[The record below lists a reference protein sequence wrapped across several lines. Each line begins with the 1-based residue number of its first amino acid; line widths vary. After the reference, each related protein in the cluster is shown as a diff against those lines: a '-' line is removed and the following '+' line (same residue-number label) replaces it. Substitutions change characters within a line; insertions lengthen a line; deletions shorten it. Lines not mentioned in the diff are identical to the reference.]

1 MTDSSERMSHLYHA
15 LSEVNQAI
23 VRMDDESL
31 LLPLLCRVA
40 VEFGGLKLAWIGR
53 PESGSSDFEVLAS
66 SGATEYMEGLR
77 ISTDPD
83 EPTGRGPAGQTWRE
97 GTVVIVNDFLGADLL
112 GPWKQRAILH
122 GIGSSACFPI
132 ERAGE
137 RFAILNVYHEEPFA
151 FDPLVIRLLVEMT
164 RDVTFAL
171 DNFDRQKMVFATQ
184 NALAARERHFRGYF
198 ENATIGLVSLD
209 NSGAWTEANQRF
221 LEIVRYD
228 ETELAGLSWWSIVHP
243 DDQQESRA
251 AVNSLLS
258 GEVENFSID
267 ARYVRGD
274 GETIYVHIN
283 AGVVKDDQGS
293 VVHMVAAIDDIS
305 GSVRDRNRLLLLGEA
320 LNNSHNEF
328 YLFDAETL
336 KFDWVSAG
344 SIRNLGY
351 SEEELLELTPI
362 DIKPLFDRERF
373 ETLLGPLKRH
383 EVDRLVFETEHERK
397 DGSRYPV
404 EVHIQLSTVHKLRRF
419 IAVILD
425 ITERKMMVERLESA
439 ARLFTESR
447 DGIVLADGRFRITAV
462 NETFTAMTGLGEA
475 GLIGDDLGQLAMLL
489 ESAPE
494 FEALWKELSGTSA
507 VEGEFSLRKTDG
519 TVFEGHVTLVSIGT
533 GNRSQI
539 GYALIV
545 EDLTESK
552 ALENQ
557 LRQAGTMD
565 SLTRLRNRVA
575 FHGVATE
582 LLAEASVTA
591 QTAALILIDVDGF
604 RSINESRGSLV
615 GDGVLVEVAARLA
628 RLQGVDAAS
637 FRLGADEF
645 ALLQLQAE
653 PSEAIALARGIID
666 LIAEPISVGH
676 DDVVLGASVGVAIFP
691 QDGDDSETLLTHAN
705 NALVASQRAGRGRIS
720 FFDPGFNESYLRQL
734 EVQRS
739 LLGAIRSGELEMAY
753 QAIIKL
759 PERSVI
765 GFEALLRWNHRSL
778 GAIPPLEVIDAA
790 EETGCILELG
800 DWVISKVI
808 EDLCEW
814 LQMGLPIT
822 RLAINVSA
830 SQFMDGLLVAKLSE
844 RIVSVGVPPECID
857 LEITETIS
865 MANLPEV
872 ENQVRLLR
880 QLGVGVSIDDFGT
893 GYSSLSYL
901 RRFNVSNIKIDKS
914 FIDELTTNP
923 EVLAIVDAIVRI
935 ASALGCD
942 TTAEGVETDEQ
953 LRLLE
958 IAGCTHGQGY
968 LISKPIAKELVPGF
982 FDMHGR
988 M

>member
-1 MTDSSERMSHLYHA
+1 
-15 LSEVNQAI
+15 
-23 VRMDDESL
+23 MDDESL

-40 VEFGGLKLAWIGR
+40 VDFGGLKLAWIGR

-66 SGATEYMEGLR
+66 YGATEYLEGLR
-77 ISTDPD
+77 ISADPD
-83 EPTGRGPAGQTWRE
+83 EPTGRGPAGRSWRD
-97 GTVVIVNDFLGADLL
+97 GTEVIVNDFLGADLL

-122 GIGSSACFPI
+122 GIGSSATFPI

-171 DNFDRQKMVFATQ
+171 DNFERQRMVIAAQ
-184 NALAARERHFRGYF
+184 NALAVRERHFRGYF

-209 NSGAWTEANQRF
+209 KSGAWTEVNQRF
-221 LEIVRYD
+221 LEIVRYS
-228 ETELAGLSWWSIVHP
+228 ESELAGQSWLSIVHP
-243 DDQQESRA
+243 DEQQESQT
-251 AVNSLLS
+251 AVDSLLR
-258 GEVENFSID
+258 GEVENFSIE

-274 GETIYVHIN
+274 GETIFVHIN

-293 VVHMVAAIDDIS
+293 VVYMVAAIDDIS
-305 GSVRDRNRLLLLGEA
+305 DSVRDRSRVLLLGEA

-344 SIRNLGY
+344 SIRSLGY
-351 SEEELLELTPI
+351 SEEELFELTPL

-373 ETLLGPLKRH
+373 EALLGPLKRH
-383 EVDRLVFETEHERK
+383 EVDQLVFETEHQRK

-404 EVHIQLSTVHKLRRF
+404 EVHIQLSTMQQMRRF

-447 DGIVLADGRFRITAV
+447 DGIVLSDGRFRITAV
-462 NETFTAMTGLGEA
+462 NETFTAMTGLGES
-475 GLIGDDLGQLAMLL
+475 GLIGDDLGHLAMLL

-552 ALENQ
+552 ALESQ
-557 LRQAGTMD
+557 LRQAGTID
-565 SLTRLRNRVA
+565 TLTRLRNRVA

-582 LLAEASVTA
+582 LLAEASVMTQSA
-591 QTAALILIDVDGF
+591 VLVLIDVDGF

-653 PSEAIALARGIID
+653 PSEAIGLARRIVD
-666 LIAEPISVGH
+666 LIAEPIAVDH
-676 DDVVLGASVGVAIFP
+676 DEVVLGASVGVAIFP

-739 LLGAIRSGELEMAY
+739 LQGAIRSGELEMAY

-759 PERSVI
+759 PDRSIV

-808 EDLCEW
+808 DDLHEW

-830 SQFMDGLLVAKLSE
+830 SQFMDGLLVAKLSD
-844 RIVSVGVPPECID
+844 RIVNVGVPPECID

-958 IAGCTHGQGY
+958 VAGCTHGQGY

-988 M
+988 K